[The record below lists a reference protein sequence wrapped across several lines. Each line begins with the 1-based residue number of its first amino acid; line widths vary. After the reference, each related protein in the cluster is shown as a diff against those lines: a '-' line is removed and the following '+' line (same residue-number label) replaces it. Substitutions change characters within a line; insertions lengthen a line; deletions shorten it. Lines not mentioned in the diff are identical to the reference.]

1 MDPVKFNIAVFHQSI
16 PEFRGTL
23 HGNVGDVELERLLEW
38 MPWTGLECHAHLAHM
53 IRIRRID
60 NINNVAKSHMH
71 HSKLFLVTQAT
82 STVSKGVQGA

>member
-1 MDPVKFNIAVFHQSI
+1 M
-16 PEFRGTL
+16 
-23 HGNVGDVELERLLEW
+23 GDVELERLLEW

-60 NINNVAKSHMH
+60 NNIAIINNVAKSHMH
-71 HSKLFLVTQAT
+71 HSKFFLVTQAT